1 MCHNGTSWCKGVGF
15 FNPSMVCQK
24 CKSADSAHEGMA
36 LKKPPPS
43 SFPGASSSLSSSSA
57 LPTTAPTGGTG
68 LLQVPT
74 GARRRSIIQAWSA
87 TSPTSSSDPYARGP
101 DETEPRWEM
110 RVTAMRTKALTKPPE
125 SLNGHVFRGEDPA
138 RSGKSGRTTAELIKH
153 GGFLPWQ
160 CTSVGGARANVVAL
174 CSSSPT
180 LAERAYAW
188 QKNKDKVDGY
198 FVSTGTNSKDAYD
211 NYTYFYRAQ
220 IPALTR
226 RTWSEMGITGFNSD
240 NVRDCHLYTDGST
253 LAGSTCIGVLCLVEA
268 NRIYELLVMTPL
280 PVGVIEL
287 KVDGAWT
294 PITSLSRS

>member
-24 CKSADSAHEGMA
+24 CKSADSAHVGMA

-101 DETEPRWEM
+101 DETEARWEM

-211 NYTYFYRAQ
+211 NYTYFYTRGG
-220 IPALTR
+220 ALPHQKCY
-226 RTWSEMGITGFNSD
+226 S
-240 NVRDCHLYTDGST
+240 C
-253 LAGSTCIGVLCLVEA
+253 
-268 NRIYELLVMTPL
+268 
-280 PVGVIEL
+280 
-287 KVDGAWT
+287 
-294 PITSLSRS
+294 